1 MPCYKCPPTWRLSGH
16 CGRLGTFLGN
26 TVKVICLTG
35 GLASGKSTAA
45 QFLADQGAHV
55 IDADKLGHRAYD
67 PGTQAYRDVIKTFGD
82 DLVAEDQSINR
93 RVLGGK
99 VFGKPEE
106 LKKLTDIVWPEIRRL
121 AEAEI
126 ADLRRNED
134 NGTVVLEAAVL
145 FEAEWDDIGDEAWV
159 VVVDAETAIE
169 RCIARDG
176 LDREAIENRLNSQ
189 LSNDERIAKA
199 DLAIENNSTEQD
211 LLDQLSV
218 QWQRVNTA

>member
-1 MPCYKCPPTWRLSGH
+1 M
-16 CGRLGTFLGN
+16 
-26 TVKVICLTG
+26 KVICLTG